1 MKTTLLAALAFCLGT
16 TAMSQTFHLY
26 TRGVDYLLPASA
38 MGEMTLCGTDSLQVL
53 GQNFALSDIDSLT
66 VDQATYTPRLVDVI
80 YAGDRAQITADAAL
94 IPYLTITH
102 KGAKVDIRQS
112 DDVSDL
118 TCGEIT
124 YRLSGVADD
133 GGFAV
138 TGDYKTTVV
147 LAGLALTNGTG
158 AAINVA
164 NGKRIKLK
172 LTDGTTNSLTDGAG
186 GTLSLT
192 ATGSGGKGIK
202 GNAALEISGGNTSPG
217 GGMGSSGGSSMLIT
231 CPGLTSGSFYTLAA
245 GSSTSTVTASQ
256 SGSSGGMGRP

>member
-1 MKTTLLAALAFCLGT
+1 MKTILLAALAFCFGT

-124 YRLSGVADD
+124 YRLSGVAAD

-138 TGDYKTTVV
+138 TPHLLVFCPCPFCPTFHRRPVSS
-147 LAGLALTNGTG
+147 AFPRG
-158 AAINVA
+158 ATRPVCF
-164 NGKRIKLK
+164 
-172 LTDGTTNSLTDGAG
+172 SL
-186 GTLSLT
+186 L
-192 ATGSGGKGIK
+192 
-202 GNAALEISGGNTSPG
+202 P
-217 GGMGSSGGSSMLIT
+217 
-231 CPGLTSGSFYTLAA
+231 
-245 GSSTSTVTASQ
+245 
-256 SGSSGGMGRP
+256 

>member
-1 MKTTLLAALAFCLGT
+1 MNKEVIMTALDSL
-16 TAMSQTFHLY
+16 TAGRTDDQTFHLY

-124 YRLSGVADD
+124 YRLSGVAAD

-138 TGDYKTTVV
+138 TPHLLVFCPCPFCPTFHRRPVSS
-147 LAGLALTNGTG
+147 AFPRG
-158 AAINVA
+158 ATRPVCF
-164 NGKRIKLK
+164 
-172 LTDGTTNSLTDGAG
+172 SL
-186 GTLSLT
+186 L
-192 ATGSGGKGIK
+192 
-202 GNAALEISGGNTSPG
+202 P
-217 GGMGSSGGSSMLIT
+217 
-231 CPGLTSGSFYTLAA
+231 
-245 GSSTSTVTASQ
+245 
-256 SGSSGGMGRP
+256 